1 MTILHPFQYKKEST
15 VLNGNK
21 VFLRAPEF
29 RDWREWSELRKFNME
44 YLKPW
49 EPAWSPYELE
59 RGYFVKRVKF
69 FDKLSNRD
77 KAYSFL
83 IFDSDKNKLIGEINI
98 NNIQRGVVQSCS
110 IGYWISEN
118 KMGLGYMRESISILK
133 DFIFNDLK
141 LHRVEAACLPRNM
154 RSLRTLLKSE
164 FEIEG
169 HAKKYLKINGV
180 WEDHILLSCIKHE
193 SI

>member
-1 MTILHPFQYKKEST
+1 MTILHPFQSKKEST
-15 VLNGNK
+15 VLHGNK

-29 RDWREWSELRKFNME
+29 RDWRVWSELRKFNME

-49 EPAWSPYELE
+49 EPEWSPYELE
-59 RGYFVKRVKF
+59 RSYFVKRVKF

-77 KAYSFL
+77 KGYSFL
-83 IFDSDKNKLIGEINI
+83 IFLNDKNKLIGEINI

-141 LHRVEAACLPRNM
+141 LHRIEAACLPRNM

-169 HAKKYLKINGV
+169 HAKKYLKINGA

>member
-1 MTILHPFQYKKEST
+1 MTILHPFQSKKESV
-15 VLNGNK
+15 VLNGTK
-21 VFLRAPEF
+21 VFLRSPEF

-169 HAKKYLKINGV
+169 HAKKYLKINGA

>member
-1 MTILHPFQYKKEST
+1 MTILHPFQFKKEGM
-15 VLNGNK
+15 VLYGNK

-83 IFDSDKNKLIGEINI
+83 IFQNDKNKLIGEINI
-98 NNIQRGVVQSCS
+98 NNMQRGVVQSCS

-141 LHRVEAACLPRNM
+141 LHRIEAACLPRNM

-169 HAKKYLKINGV
+169 HAKKYLKINGA

>member
-83 IFDSDKNKLIGEINI
+83 IFLNDKNKLIGEINI

-141 LHRVEAACLPRNM
+141 LHRIEAACLPRNM

-169 HAKKYLKINGV
+169 HAKKYLKINGA

>member
-1 MTILHPFQYKKEST
+1 MTILHPFQSKKEIM
-15 VLNGNK
+15 VLYGNK

-59 RGYFVKRVKF
+59 RSYFVKRVKF

-77 KAYSFL
+77 KAYSYL
-83 IFDSDKNKLIGEINI
+83 IFQNDKNKLIGEINI

-141 LHRVEAACLPRNM
+141 LHRIEAACLPRNM

-169 HAKKYLKINGV
+169 HAKKYLKINGA

>member
-1 MTILHPFQYKKEST
+1 MTILYPFQSKKESV
-15 VLNGNK
+15 VLHGTK
-21 VFLRAPEF
+21 VFLRSPEF

>member
-1 MTILHPFQYKKEST
+1 MTILHPFQFKKEGM

-49 EPAWSPYELE
+49 EPAWSPYELQ

-83 IFDSDKNKLIGEINI
+83 IFQNDKNKLIGEINI

-141 LHRVEAACLPRNM
+141 LHRIEAACLPRNM

-169 HAKKYLKINGV
+169 HAKKYLKINGA

>member
-1 MTILHPFQYKKEST
+1 M
-15 VLNGNK
+15 
-21 VFLRAPEF
+21 A
-29 RDWREWSELRKFNME
+29 

-83 IFDSDKNKLIGEINI
+83 IFQNDKNKLIGEINI

>member
-1 MTILHPFQYKKEST
+1 MTILRSFQSKKESM
-15 VLNGNK
+15 VLYGNK

-83 IFDSDKNKLIGEINI
+83 IFLNDKNKLIGEINI

-118 KMGLGYMRESISILK
+118 KMGLGYMRESISVLK
-133 DFIFNDLK
+133 DFIFNNLK
-141 LHRVEAACLPRNM
+141 LHRIEAACLPRNM

-193 SI
+193 GI

>member
-1 MTILHPFQYKKEST
+1 MTILRPFQSKKESM
-15 VLNGNK
+15 VLYGNK

-83 IFDSDKNKLIGEINI
+83 IFLNDKNKLIGEINI

-141 LHRVEAACLPRNM
+141 LHRIEAACLPRNL

-169 HAKKYLKINGV
+169 HAKKYLKINGA

>member
-1 MTILHPFQYKKEST
+1 MTILRSFQSKKESM
-15 VLNGNK
+15 VLYGNK

-77 KAYSFL
+77 KGFSFL
-83 IFDSDKNKLIGEINI
+83 IFLNDKNKLIGEINI

-141 LHRVEAACLPRNM
+141 LHRIEAACLPRNM

-193 SI
+193 GI

>member
-1 MTILHPFQYKKEST
+1 MTILRPFQSKKESM
-15 VLNGNK
+15 VLYGNK
-21 VFLRAPEF
+21 VLLRAPEF

-83 IFDSDKNKLIGEINI
+83 IFLNDKNKLIGEINI

-141 LHRVEAACLPRNM
+141 LHRIEAACLPRNM

>member
-1 MTILHPFQYKKEST
+1 MTILHPFQFKKESL
-15 VLNGNK
+15 VLHGTK
-21 VFLRAPEF
+21 VFLRSPEF

-83 IFDSDKNKLIGEINI
+83 IFQNDKNKLIGEINI

-118 KMGLGYMRESISILK
+118 KMGLGYMRESINILK

>member
-1 MTILHPFQYKKEST
+1 MSFLATYYPKKISSHLHGKNVYLRPPEYK
-15 VLNGNK
+15 
-21 VFLRAPEF
+21 
-29 RDWREWSELRKFNME
+29 DWQEWSQLRNDNMS

-49 EPAWSPYELE
+49 EPTWNIHELE
-59 RGYFVKRVKF
+59 RSHFVKRVRF
-69 FDKLSNRD
+69 FEKLSIND
-77 KAYSFL
+77 EAYSFL
-83 IFDSDKNKLIGEINI
+83 IFEKSSIQLIGEINI

-141 LHRVEAACLPRNM
+141 LHRIEAACLPRNM

-169 HAKKYLKINGV
+169 HAKKYLKINGA

>member
-1 MTILHPFQYKKEST
+1 MTILHPFQSKKESM
-15 VLNGNK
+15 VLYGNK

-83 IFDSDKNKLIGEINI
+83 IFLNDKNKLIGEINI

-141 LHRVEAACLPRNM
+141 LHRIEAACLPRNM

-193 SI
+193 GI

>member
-1 MTILHPFQYKKEST
+1 MTILHPFQPKKESM
-15 VLNGNK
+15 VLHGNK

-69 FDKLSNRD
+69 FAKLSNRD

-83 IFDSDKNKLIGEINI
+83 IFLNDKNKLIGEINI

-141 LHRVEAACLPRNM
+141 LHRIEAACLPRNM

-169 HAKKYLKINGV
+169 HAKKYLKINGA

>member
-1 MTILHPFQYKKEST
+1 MTILRPFQSKKESM
-15 VLNGNK
+15 VLYGNK

-77 KAYSFL
+77 KGYSFL
-83 IFDSDKNKLIGEINI
+83 IFLNDKNKLIGEINI

-133 DFIFNDLK
+133 EFIFNDLK
-141 LHRVEAACLPRNM
+141 LHRIEAACLPRNM

-169 HAKKYLKINGV
+169 HAKKYLKINGA

-193 SI
+193 GI